1 MAELLDSLLRLH
13 LNICAIW
20 KEIVSNY
27 GKVLGILPTP
37 PSALQSPLSKWEIKP
52 IVEHQIRP
60 EWFSLL
66 ALSGTIE
73 LLKTSRGDPGATKC
87 NGGGLA

>member
-1 MAELLDSLLRLH
+1 MAELLESLLRLR
-13 LNICAIW
+13 LNICAVW
-20 KEIVSNY
+20 KEILSSY

-37 PSALQSPLSKWEIKP
+37 PSALQSPISKWEIKP

-60 EWFSLL
+60 EWLSLL

-73 LLKTSRGDPGATKC
+73 LLKTSREDSGETKC
-87 NGGGLA
+87 DGGGLA